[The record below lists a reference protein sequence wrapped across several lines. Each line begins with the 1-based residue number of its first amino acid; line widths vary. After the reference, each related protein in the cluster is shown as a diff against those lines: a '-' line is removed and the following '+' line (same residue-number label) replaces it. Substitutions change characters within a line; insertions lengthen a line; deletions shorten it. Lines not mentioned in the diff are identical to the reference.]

1 MPSTLL
7 PTLESQRLIV
17 RPYMNNDR
25 LFFVELLTNPDAM
38 QFTGGPMSQGAAL
51 ELFQR
56 LLKSVRGSEIEAWI
70 VISRATGRPVGH
82 VALKTDGD
90 GGDREIVVVLSVR
103 QWRKGFAFETA
114 RIMFDYAL
122 SCEGYPRL
130 IAAVDPNHA
139 ASVGLAYKSGMT
151 LLERREDGGGQY
163 PVYAITREKWL
174 ASKKS

>member
-1 MPSTLL
+1 MSSVLL

-17 RPYMNNDR
+17 RPYIDNDR

-38 QFTGGPMSQGAAL
+38 QFTGGPMPREAAT

-56 LLKSVRGSEIEAWI
+56 VLKSVRGSEIEAWI

-82 VALKTDGD
+82 VALQADGD
-90 GGDREIVVVLSVR
+90 SGDREIVVVLSVR
-103 QWRKGFAFETA
+103 QWRKGFAFETS

-122 SCEGYPRL
+122 SAAGYPRL
-130 IAAVDPNHA
+130 IATVDPNHT
-139 ASVGLAYKSGMT
+139 ASVGLVYKSGMT
-151 LLERREDGGGQY
+151 LLERREDGEGQY

-174 ASKKS
+174 ARE